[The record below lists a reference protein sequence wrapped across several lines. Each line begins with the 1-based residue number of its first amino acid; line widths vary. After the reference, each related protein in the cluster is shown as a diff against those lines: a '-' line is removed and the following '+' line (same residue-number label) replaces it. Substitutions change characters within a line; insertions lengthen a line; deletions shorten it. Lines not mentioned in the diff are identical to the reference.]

1 MKKVLSKKQKIKKAY
16 RRNDSK
22 GITLIA
28 LVITIIVLL
37 ILAGVSI
44 AMLTGENGV
53 LTKATESKE
62 QTGIAQEKEEITL
75 AYSAAKTNKGDKVA
89 EDITAD
95 ELNAE
100 LDKLNS
106 TGEASGS
113 GTLTVTFENGH
124 KYTIEQE
131 TGTIEGPTEAGEVA
145 EEDTLVYMFK
155 KAQEDNCL
163 DGSTCNREDHLH
175 IGDYVNYEPVV
186 GTTKES
192 KKEENGYGD
201 QKITVTGKDEWRVL
215 GLSEDGTQVLLTS
228 DGAIKEK
235 IELLNETSEKT
246 ENFFEM
252 YGAESYVNCEQAL
265 DNISS
270 AFGAGKGAEK
280 AVSMRIEDVNRTL
293 GVVKEGN
300 GIYLKED
307 TKRENNIE
315 KRGFLGRT
323 YTTTREEE
331 YTPESFLRG
340 EKLPIGTPI
349 ELTAYEY
356 KKDSVTVNETIKDLI
371 FEGTGDYDE
380 NPYWLASPGVFDFGN
395 YVGFSP
401 GGVMGSYVYCGGGY
415 FYSNGGEIGDALGV
429 RPVVYLQSD
438 VTKDTISRIIVK

>member
-1 MKKVLSKKQKIKKAY
+1 MKKERTKNA
-16 RRNDSK
+16 R

-53 LTKATESKE
+53 LTKATEAKS
-62 QTGIAQEKEEITL
+62 QTEIAQEKEEIQM
-75 AYSAAKTNKGDKVA
+75 AYAAAKANKVEQVA
-89 EDITAD
+89 DDVTAT
-95 ELNAE
+95 ELNTE

-106 TGEASGS
+106 EGTASGS
-113 GTLTVTFENGH
+113 GTLTVKFT
-124 KYTIEQE
+124 KRQYKIEQS
-131 TGTIEGPTEAGEVA
+131 TGKISGPTEIGEVA
-145 EEDTLVYMFK
+145 EEDTLVYMYK
-155 KAQEDNCL
+155 KAQEENCL
-163 DGSTCNREDHLH
+163 DGSTCNKENHLH

-192 KKEENGYGD
+192 KEEENGYGD
-201 QKITVTGKDEWRVL
+201 QKVTVTGEDEWRVL

-228 DGAIKEK
+228 DGVIKEK
-235 IELLNETSEKT
+235 IELSNDTREGLNTRSSSEKP
-246 ENFFEM
+246 ENFLAM
-252 YGAESYVNCEQAL
+252 YGAESYVNCEQSL

-270 AFGAGKGAEK
+270 AFGTGEGAEK
-280 AVSMRIEDVNRTL
+280 AVSMRIENVNRTL
-293 GVVKEGN
+293 GVEKEGN

-307 TKRENNIE
+307 TGRTNNIDIV
-315 KRGFLGRT
+315 GVLGRT

-349 ELTAYEY
+349 ELTSYGYE
-356 KKDSVTVNETIKDLI
+356 KDSVTVNETIKNLI
-371 FEGTGDYDE
+371 FAGIEA
-380 NPYWLASPGVFDFGN
+380 NPYWLASPGVYDIGAYASFGPGAVIEGSANCAYYNLFDSFG
-395 YVGFSP
+395 
-401 GGVMGSYVYCGGGY
+401 
-415 FYSNGGEIGDALGV
+415 IGHDHALGV